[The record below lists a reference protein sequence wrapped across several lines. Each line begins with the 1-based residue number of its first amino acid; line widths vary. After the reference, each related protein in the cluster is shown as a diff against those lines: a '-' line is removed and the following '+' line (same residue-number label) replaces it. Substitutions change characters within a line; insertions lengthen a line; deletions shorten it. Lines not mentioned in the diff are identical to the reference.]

1 MPIKNVKSR
10 LYIKFNFRTNP
21 ANQIHRFR
29 YTFKE
34 TRILRKST
42 VSQKND
48 YNVIRAVL
56 RP

>member
-1 MPIKNVKSR
+1 MPIKNVKTR
-10 LYIKFNFRTNP
+10 LYIKFHFRTNP